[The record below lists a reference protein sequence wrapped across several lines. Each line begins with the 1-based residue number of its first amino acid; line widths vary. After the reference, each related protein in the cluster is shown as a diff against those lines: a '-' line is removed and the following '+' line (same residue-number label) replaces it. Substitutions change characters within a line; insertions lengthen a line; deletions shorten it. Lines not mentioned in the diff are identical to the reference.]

1 MSQDCRHDQKQV
13 WAEDIGCFS
22 FSLLKLVTSD
32 SQLILDHMHD
42 QTWLVNVVGKY
53 FVIKLLNDAEK
64 YDILQYAIRNQHFLN
79 LFQLIPINII
89 ELVTKSTLYW
99 NNGLKSMAPLEC
111 ARSAQF
117 KMIRVSDSS
126 DGLIV
131 KFQSLVQM
139 PIPKAFLS
147 VNYQPQNTPPKFL
160 LLPVSHMQS
169 SSIPDAMGPKT
180 FLLIRKVP
188 SVQELIDTKKVCLS
202 IFKHPGYITSGVG
215 NSQCSTILFLDP
227 Y

>member
-1 MSQDCRHDQKQV
+1 M
-13 WAEDIGCFS
+13 
-22 FSLLKLVTSD
+22 
-32 SQLILDHMHD
+32 
-42 QTWLVNVVGKY
+42 
-53 FVIKLLNDAEK
+53 LNDAEK
-64 YDILQYAIRNQHFLN
+64 YDILQYAICNQHFLN
-79 LFQLIPINII
+79 LFQLIPINIL

-139 PIPKAFLS
+139 PIPNAFLS

-169 SSIPDAMGPKT
+169 SSIPDAMGPKM

-188 SVQELIDTKKVCLS
+188 SAQELIDTKKVCLS
-202 IFKHPGYITSGVG
+202 IFKRPGHITSGVG

>member
-1 MSQDCRHDQKQV
+1 M
-13 WAEDIGCFS
+13 
-22 FSLLKLVTSD
+22 VTSD

-139 PIPKAFLS
+139 PAPNAFLS
-147 VNYQPQNTPPKFL
+147 VNYHPQNTPPKFL

-169 SSIPDAMGPKT
+169 
-180 FLLIRKVP
+180 
-188 SVQELIDTKKVCLS
+188 
-202 IFKHPGYITSGVG
+202 
-215 NSQCSTILFLDP
+215 
-227 Y
+227 